1 MIPKTIHYCWFGYN
15 PKPRLAKKCIRSW
28 KRFCPD
34 YEIIEWNERNYDL
47 SSAPLFVRQAYEAGK
62 WAFVTDYVRLWTV
75 YNFGGLYFD
84 TDIRLIRIPDELL
97 KNKAFFAYEQ
107 GGRIATGLGFG
118 AEKGTGI
125 LRELMSTY
133 ENIPFVL
140 NDGTCDLTV
149 CGARDTEI
157 FRKYGF
163 ESKDEFQNIYG
174 AIIYP
179 SEYFCTSIWNPKT
192 DNTYTF
198 SEYSGSWRNPKD
210 VKKDKRELRIQKCRM
225 VAHFII
231 HFPNKLIQRLIGKN
245 KYEKLKKTLKKE
257 RK

>member
-1 MIPKTIHYCWFGYN
+1 MIPKTIHYCWFGNN

-34 YEIIEWNERNYDL
+34 YEIIEWNESNYDL
-47 SSAPLFVRQAYEAGK
+47 SSAPLFVRQAYKMGK

-84 TDIRLIRIPDELL
+84 TDIRLIRSPDELL
-97 KNKAFFAYEQ
+97 KNKTFFAFEQ

-133 ENIPFVL
+133 EDIPFVL

-149 CGARDTEI
+149 CGARDTEV

-163 ESKDEFQNIYG
+163 ENKDEFQNIAG
-174 AIIYP
+174 AVIYP
-179 SEYFCTSIWNPKT
+179 SEYFCASIWNPKT
-192 DNTYTF
+192 ENTYTVNY
-198 SEYSGSWRNPKD
+198 YSGSWRDKEDRNEYL
-210 VKKDKRELRIQKCRM
+210 KKFKEARKKHYLSIVVHLPNALVRM
-225 VAHFII
+225 I
-231 HFPNKLIQRLIGKN
+231 IGKN
-245 KYEKLKKTLKKE
+245 KYDNLKVFLKNK
-257 RK
+257 K